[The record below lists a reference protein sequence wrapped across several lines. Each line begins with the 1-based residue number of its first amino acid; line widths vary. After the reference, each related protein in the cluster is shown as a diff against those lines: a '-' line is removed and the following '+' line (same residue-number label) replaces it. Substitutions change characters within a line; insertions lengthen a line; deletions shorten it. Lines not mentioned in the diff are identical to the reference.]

1 MIWRAFLFVSLFGAT
16 PAFAEGL
23 LDGYTAPTE
32 RPGDAAT
39 AIRNRLNRFRTERQ
53 PAPAPAPPPT
63 APLEP
68 PELPQAPE
76 RAVSIEEATAA
87 LRKEL
92 GDLPEMLRAIVTDD
106 ANPVELTPIT
116 GDLQAVNAF
125 FDALKNMFFE
135 REDLLDLQKL
145 TILTESAMLIVG
157 GPGTAKSAQVDVLG
171 ENIDAETSS
180 NPEDETDLT
189 SYFTIQL
196 TPETT
201 SAETQG
207 GMIVA
212 DGMEG
217 RMRRNWEEGV
227 LGAMTVFL
235 DEFFDGRMNFLRS
248 FLKAFN
254 ERKYTQGKLKIK
266 GRTRSFFAASNM
278 YLAQVYEMFGN
289 NKPQAMID
297 RFQFVYHAS
306 RKLRQTGSLLALKR
320 RAQQTIPRIKYKQL
334 EDIKQVASRIVIP
347 DVEYL
352 RSHYIFFEVGKRLE
366 AHQTAS
372 LKDARKAR
380 ENFVTGKIPYY
391 TTRVFTTRSFNIAQ
405 QLIQAEAVLRAFERN
420 VPARIEAADVD
431 TLMTKYCALQGQPV
445 NYGDDAD
452 PYEASQNETMRLE
465 QGVVREVIETLQ
477 AEEAREAA
485 HAEMPLQKLADNPD
499 DPLARKWLATTMAIL
514 RLELAD
520 IENADKI
527 DASAIAKLGLLRKLH
542 EVATNLEKK
551 CAESL

>member
-1 MIWRAFLFVSLFGAT
+1 MIWRAFLFVSLLGAT

-125 FDALKNMFFE
+125 FDALKKMFFE